1 MIKPLFVYNALA
13 DGTLRI
19 LNPVVGEEVWTVPGR
34 AQRPITNDPRR
45 VPASLD
51 GVDLDAVCHFCPK
64 NSEHTP
70 AEKSRVVREG
80 NGFWFEYLK
89 A

>member
-1 MIKPLFVYNALA
+1 MIKPLFVYNTLA

-34 AQRPITNDPRR
+34 AQRPITNDLRR

-51 GVDLDAVCHFCPK
+51 GIDQDAVCHFWPR
-64 NSEHTP
+64 NVT
-70 AEKSRVVREG
+70 
-80 NGFWFEYLK
+80 LLL
-89 A
+89 